1 MKFRA
6 MVVREIKE
14 GQYARSIAERDISD
28 LPEGDILVKVKYS
41 SLNYKDALSAMGNKG
56 ITKQYPHTPGID
68 ASGIVAE
75 SRTADFKEGDE
86 VIITG
91 YDFGMNTSGG
101 FAEYIRVPAA
111 WVLKKPDNLTLKES
125 MIFGTAGFTAALSV
139 YKLIEYGEVKPENG
153 KILVTGARGGVG
165 SHAVSFLAKAGYP
178 VTAVTGIHADPEKE
192 FPEDEVFLKSIG
204 AKEVIPREE
213 VNDETGKPLL
223 KSLWAGVIDTIGG
236 NILSSVIRQTAYAGA
251 VTTCGNAAGMNFEA
265 NVFPFILRGV
275 TLFGIDSVECPMGP
289 RKETWIRMANEWKP
303 DNLEQHASE
312 CSLEEVDTFIEIMLR
327 GHIKERKVINLEL

>member
-1 MKFRA
+1 MKFKA
-6 MVVREIKE
+6 MVVREVNEKKFSRKIE
-14 GQYARSIAERDISD
+14 ERDISD

-41 SLNYKDALSAMGNKG
+41 SLNYKDALSAIGNKG
-56 ITKQYPHTPGID
+56 VTKQYPHTPGID

-75 SRTADFKEGDE
+75 SRTSEFKEGDE

-111 WVLKKPDNLTLKES
+111 WVLKKPENLTLKES

-139 YKLIEYGEVKPENG
+139 YKLIEYGEVKPEHG

-165 SHAVSFLAKAGYP
+165 SHAVSFLAKAGYH
-178 VTAVTGIHADPEKE
+178 VVAVTVIHADPEKE

-204 AKEVIPREE
+204 AKEVIPRNE
-213 VNDETGKPLL
+213 VNDETGKPML
-223 KSLWAGVIDTIGG
+223 KSLWAGAIDTVGG
-236 NILSSVIRQTAYAGA
+236 NVLSTVIRQTAYSGA

-275 TLFGIDSVECPMGP
+275 TLFGIDSVECPMDP
-289 RKETWIRMANEWKP
+289 RKATWLRMAKEWK
-303 DNLEQHASE
+303 EY
-312 CSLEEVDTFIEIMLR
+312 
-327 GHIKERKVINLEL
+327 IKERKVINCEL